1 MYFIYEFLATHGLNF
16 VVLLLALVF
25 CLIVISLVTNRN
37 KSKEI
42 DPIFDIKDIVHEP
55 NHNPRKKL

>member
-1 MYFIYEFLATHGLNF
+1 MYFIYEYLATHGLNF
-16 VVLLLALVF
+16 VVLLLTLVF

-37 KSKEI
+37 KNKEI
-42 DPIFDIKDIVHEP
+42 DSIFDIEDIVRES